1 MLNQF
6 AAVGVGVGRV
16 KAQQLV
22 ELPCWGQGGLER
34 ALDPGNRGYE
44 LDFSSEGQSAMAGRH
59 SEASILRQ
67 HLEEDK

>member
-1 MLNQF
+1 M
-6 AAVGVGVGRV
+6 GRV
-16 KAQQLV
+16 KATAAGGASV
-22 ELPCWGQGGLER
+22 WGQGALER

-44 LDFSSEGQSAMAGRH
+44 PDFSNEGQSAMAGRH